1 MSSTSN
7 SSSKYQDIISKS
19 VLISSGSPHVY
30 QLRPKKETFGT
41 MTRMTIG
48 KKNVGKLNTIIF
60 FVGETGSGKS
70 TLINALTNYAMGVK
84 WEDNLRFDLI
94 NDEKMDTSECQT
106 SDVRVYEI
114 FGFEDETLPFS
125 LTLVDTP
132 GFGDT
137 SGVEKDA
144 FIFQRLCDLL
154 QSEDGVLEAHAV
166 ALVLKA
172 SDNRLSDRL
181 MYILDSL
188 MSLFGKDME
197 DNIVALITHSSG
209 RTPKNVLKFLETAQ
223 IKCAKNEKN
232 QPPNFLFDNCLTE
245 DRTEEEDNL
254 KSAHET
260 SMRGMRKFADFLGK
274 IQPRRLGTTCE
285 VLKQRIGLTAC
296 IQNLKERI
304 KLSELKQTEIS
315 GWWFL
320 MMELPSV
327 LSVKRIVTILDAQ
340 RPRVLKSVMS

>member
-1 MSSTSN
+1 
-7 SSSKYQDIISKS
+7 
-19 VLISSGSPHVY
+19 
-30 QLRPKKETFGT
+30 
-41 MTRMTIG
+41 MTRMTVG
-48 KKNVGKLNTIIF
+48 EKNVGKINKTIF
-60 FVGETGSGKS
+60 FVGETGTGKS
-70 TLINALTNYAMGVK
+70 TVINALANYAMGLT
-84 WEDNLRFDLI
+84 WEDELWFELVEDGKRQ
-94 NDEKMDTSECQT
+94 SENQT
-106 SDVRVYEI
+106 GSQTVDVIVYQI
-114 FGFEDETLPFS
+114 FGFETLPFS